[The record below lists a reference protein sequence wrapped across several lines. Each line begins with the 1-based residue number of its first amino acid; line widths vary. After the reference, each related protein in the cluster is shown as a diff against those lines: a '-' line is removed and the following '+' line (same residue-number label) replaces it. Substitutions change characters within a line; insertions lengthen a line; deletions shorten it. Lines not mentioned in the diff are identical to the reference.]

1 MMIITECCASWT
13 CIFWGGELLLFL
25 KDGNKNF
32 KTYNYLW
39 VFSPGLRWV
48 AKSHPLVL
56 WLAGMTHL
64 HQALVP
70 RPCLDKG
77 GPLEDK
83 KPAMKSFKPPSQ
95 PQHQRK
101 RKNRCL
107 HLFGLKNLD
116 RSHKTSFFSILWF
129 LISFFWIFNH
139 FCNLDVCFVFLSVL
153 ILPLKT
159 FTCCLSSLK
168 TCNFLQS
175 GSSSG
180 SVSGFSW
187 PTSLLIPLQTE

>member
-13 CIFWGGELLLFL
+13 CIFLGGSCCCFSKMGTKTSRLTIISGSFLLGFVGLPNL
-25 KDGNKNF
+25 
-32 KTYNYLW
+32 TLW
-39 VFSPGLRWV
+39 SFGWQGWHICTRPLCPGPAWI
-48 AKSHPLVL
+48 KE
-56 WLAGMTHL
+56 
-64 HQALVP
+64 
-70 RPCLDKG
+70 

-139 FCNLDVCFVFLSVL
+139 FCNLDVCFCFFVSIDSSAEDVYMLSVFAKDL
-153 ILPLKT
+153 
-159 FTCCLSSLK
+159 
-168 TCNFLQS
+168 
-175 GSSSG
+175 
-180 SVSGFSW
+180 
-187 PTSLLIPLQTE
+187 